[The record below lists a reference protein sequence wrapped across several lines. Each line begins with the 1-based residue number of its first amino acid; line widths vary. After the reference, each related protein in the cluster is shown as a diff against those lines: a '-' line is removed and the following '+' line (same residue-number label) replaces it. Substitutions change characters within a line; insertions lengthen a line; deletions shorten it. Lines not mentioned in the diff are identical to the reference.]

1 MGWVECISQGG
12 GGGSSVSYPLFTKT
26 LIGDDTSVTGTFTLT
41 EDYHDYDLVLFET
54 QSFIAIATPN
64 SIDACFTSPS
74 SRLTVNSEG
83 TNQYG
88 TYNKSGDTWTRTN
101 TRNISIIRVWGLT
114 CTNGTLTETQI
125 YKASSLSPYNV
136 TITSQDDLLNYD
148 FIISVGNS
156 NDYTEIII
164 NNYLWSPKNTIYDA
178 NVIFSLTMP
187 IYDGNDNYI
196 GNQCR
201 VPKEFTAYT
210 LLVYASTQGVTISA
224 HELSSARYY
233 YVSGL
238 TFTPN
243 NS

>member
-1 MGWVECISQGG
+1 MGWSLCQGG
-12 GGGSSVSYPLFTKT
+12 NGGSSVSYPLFEKT
-26 LIGDDTSVTGTFTLT
+26 LIGDDTSMTGTFTLT
-41 EDYHDYDLVLFET
+41 DDYHSYDLILFEME
-54 QSFIAIATPN
+54 SYIAIATPN

-74 SRLTVNSEG
+74 SRLTVNYEG
-83 TNQYG
+83 TNLYG

-101 TRNISIIRVWGLT
+101 SRNVFIIRVWGLT

-125 YKASSLSPYNV
+125 YKASSLSSDNV

-156 NDYTEIII
+156 RDLTEIIV
-164 NNYLWSPKNTIYDA
+164 NNYLWSPKNTMYDA
-178 NVIFSLTMP
+178 NAVFSLTIP

-196 GNQCR
+196 GNQYR
-201 VPKEFTAYT
+201 VPKERTTYS
-210 LLVYASTQGVTISA
+210 LLVYSGTQGVTISA
-224 HELSSARYY
+224 HELSSARFY